1 VPAITPATAK
11 AQASKVEEEV
21 VEDDQYVLG
30 EHLPLGAKGG
40 GGPAAAI
47 HIGLWLGQEYFPTAQ
62 YYSDNLALYVRSML
76 PVNTAAGR

>member
-30 EHLPLGAKGG
+30 EHLPLGAKGRC
-40 GGPAAAI
+40 GPAATI
-47 HIGLWLGQEYFPTAQ
+47 HIGLGLGQEYFLAAQ
-62 YYSDNLALYVRSML
+62 YYSDNLALYIRLML
-76 PVNTAAGR
+76 PVNTTAGR